1 MIFISIITLIA
12 AKALPL
18 FKKISSIHI
27 SRIASI
33 IFIYTGASSFNCFYI
48 QSIGS
53 GIGIYSG
60 LFHITPISQLM
71 EIFLFFIGGCIL
83 IGWPQVVQ
91 SDTSTNSGCVFKF
104 NGPLYNYNYNYK
116 SKTKSPV
123 IKSLDKNKNID
134 TEFPPLNSSLE
145 SYSTDYS
152 IIVLFSILGSSLL
165 ISSFDLISVYLS
177 IELQSFGL
185 YILATLYRN
194 SESATSAGLKYFLLG
209 GFSSCLIL
217 LGIGLIYSYTGLT
230 NFESLY
236 FLNSISGIDQ
246 PTVLQG
252 LSLGLIII
260 FVGFLFK
267 IAAAPL
273 HNWSPDVYDGTPTIV
288 TTWLTIIPKIAIFI
302 FLLELYTQI
311 GVIGGIKSK
320 ILSSSG
326 YITTIE
332 SLSSLISFWEGAS
345 INLEGLV
352 VGLPVLKSLL
362 LISSILSLIIGSLLG
377 LAQIRIKRL
386 LAYSTISHIGFLLLS
401 LAINTEQ
408 SIDSFLFYLIQYTI
422 TNLNIFLII
431 LAVTYSFY
439 NTTYKQHKF
448 KEMQKMTELG
458 SNIIPKE
465 SEYNYDYYRESNSYR
480 TTNNNTL
487 ISHTKLGQQIEI
499 RYIYELKGLF
509 FTNPLLSLSL
519 CISLFSMAGLPP
531 LIGFFSKQ
539 FVLYSA
545 LQNGYYFISLIAIIV
560 SVISASYYLKII
572 KVLHTDNDY
581 FEDKLLKGAVEENKA
596 PNQNN
601 VLLNEDKEFKEVK
614 EFKEEAKEG
623 VESRVGVSLSQS
635 SDPILL
641 DLDLDLEQS
650 KTTLTNTHS
659 FVISSLTLIILLFFI
674 KPSIILNST
683 QLLSLSL
690 FYI

>member
-1 MIFISIITLIA
+1 V

-18 FKKISSIHI
+18 LNKQISSIHFT
-27 SRIASI
+27 RIASI
-33 IFIYTGASSFNCFYI
+33 IFIYTGALTLNCLYI

-60 LFHITPISQLM
+60 LFHITQISQLI
-71 EIFLFFIGGCIL
+71 EIFLFIIGGLIL
-83 IGWPQVVQ
+83 IGWPKILPIIRKPEQ
-91 SDTSTNSGCVFKF
+91 NSLDFKF
-104 NGPLYNYNYNYK
+104 K
-116 SKTKSPV
+116 FKV
-123 IKSLDKNKNID
+123 I
-134 TEFPPLNSSLE
+134 SSIE

-165 ISSFDLISVYLS
+165 ISSFDLISLYLS

-185 YILATLYRN
+185 YVLSTLYRD
-194 SESATSAGLKYFLLG
+194 SESSTSAGLKYFLLG
-209 GFSSCLIL
+209 GLSSCLIL
-217 LGIGLIYSYTGLT
+217 LGSGLIYSYTGVT

-236 FLNSISGIDQ
+236 LLNSISDIDQ
-246 PTVLQG
+246 QYVIQG

-288 TTWLTIIPKIAIFI
+288 TTWLTIIPKISILI
-302 FLLELYTQI
+302 LLLELQSQI
-311 GVIGGIKSK
+311 GVIGGIKTK
-320 ILSSSG
+320 ILSNTGFLTSVDSMSSFLP
-326 YITTIE
+326 IDDLVFLNNTVSA
-332 SLSSLISFWEGAS
+332 SL
-345 INLEGLV
+345 
-352 VGLPVLKSLL
+352 VGLPVLKTLL

-386 LAYSTISHIGFLLLS
+386 LAYSTISHIGFLLLA

-431 LAVTYSFY
+431 LALTYIIYESAHSKGSHTDFNSFDLK
-439 NTTYKQHKF
+439 T
-448 KEMQKMTELG
+448 
-458 SNIIPKE
+458 SNIGNIR
-465 SEYNYDYYRESNSYR
+465 D
-480 TTNNNTL
+480 
-487 ISHTKLGQQIEI
+487 I
-499 RYIYELKGLF
+499 RYISELKGLF
-509 FTNPLLSLSL
+509 FSNPLLSLSL
-519 CISLFSMAGLPP
+519 GVCLFSMAGIPP

-572 KVLHTDNDY
+572 KVLHT
-581 FEDKLLKGAVEENKA
+581 FEDKKFETNKTPKVSIKLKQSINTSNAVLTQSNNYPSAVAVEST
-596 PNQNN
+596 
-601 VLLNEDKEFKEVK
+601 
-614 EFKEEAKEG
+614 G
-623 VESRVGVSLSQS
+623 Y
-635 SDPILL
+635 I
-641 DLDLDLEQS
+641 
-650 KTTLTNTHS
+650 LTNTHS
-659 FVISSLTLIILLFFI
+659 FLISSLTLIILLFFL